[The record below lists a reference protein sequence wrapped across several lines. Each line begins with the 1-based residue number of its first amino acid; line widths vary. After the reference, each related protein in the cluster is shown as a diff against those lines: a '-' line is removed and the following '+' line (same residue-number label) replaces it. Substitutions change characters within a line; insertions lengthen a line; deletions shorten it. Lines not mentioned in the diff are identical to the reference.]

1 MSPVANLPAD
11 GRPSDVPDR
20 GLRPPVGRLRPVN
33 DGPGALGGPCGWS
46 TDATPPD
53 LVLPAAWPAH
63 RQLVIDLALAG
74 AVIGLLVGFVA
85 GHPAWGGLGIV
96 LGGATGATAGR
107 WLGPRRYVLRLD
119 ARGVRIGRLLRSV
132 TIPWSD
138 VRAFGVAETWSGRR
152 GRMIGLAVC
161 RVDVVLPVA
170 VPALTFREN
179 GWGRIGS
186 SPRPDEAV
194 EAHRPRLLE
203 PVRAWAEAKQVPT
216 VSSDVDSWWEIHQD
230 EP

>member
-1 MSPVANLPAD
+1 
-11 GRPSDVPDR
+11 
-20 GLRPPVGRLRPVN
+20 VN
-33 DGPGALGGPCGWS
+33 DGPGALGGPCGWGD
-46 TDATPPD
+46 DATPPD
-53 LVLPAAWPAH
+53 VVLPAAWPAH

-74 AVIGLLVGFVA
+74 AVVGLLAGFAA
-85 GHPAWGGLGIV
+85 GSPAWGAIGIA
-96 LGGATGATAGR
+96 LGGATGATSGW

-119 ARGVRIGRLLRSV
+119 AGGVRIGRLLRTV
-132 TIPWSD
+132 TVPWSE

-152 GRMIGLAVC
+152 GRLIGLAVC
-161 RVDVVLPVA
+161 RAGVALPIA

-216 VSSDVDSWWEIHQD
+216 VATDVDSWWELHQD
-230 EP
+230 QT